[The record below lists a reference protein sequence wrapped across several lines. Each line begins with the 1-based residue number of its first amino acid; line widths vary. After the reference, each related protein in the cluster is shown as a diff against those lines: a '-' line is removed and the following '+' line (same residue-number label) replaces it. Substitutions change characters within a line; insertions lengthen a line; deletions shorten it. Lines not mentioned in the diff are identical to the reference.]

1 MDAVVTVAVRLV
13 NTLTTGE
20 AHGRP
25 YAPPDGRARP
35 AAVTA
40 ALRAGRRDTR
50 EVSPDEA
57 AQFVGVAESLRAVF
71 DAMAADRTDAAARL
85 VNDMLAAT
93 GARPHLDRHDGEP
106 WHLHFHGAEDSLVTG
121 WAAGCA
127 TGLAV
132 VLGSDLQG
140 RLGVCT
146 APRCDRVFVDTSRN
160 ATRRFCSTSCQNR
173 VKTAAFRAAH
183 RGCVSPGPI
192 GDDPPSNVHSGASS
206 ASSVSPRGDDP
217 LQPPAAGQAPPTV
230 VSRRTARPR
239 RSAPAGPA

>member
-13 NTLTTGE
+13 NALTAGE

-25 YAPPDGRARP
+25 YAPPEGRARP

-57 AQFVGVAESLRAVF
+57 AGFATVAEGLRAVF

-173 VKTAAFRAAH
+173 VKTAAFRAA
-183 RGCVSPGPI
+183 RRAVLALGLS

-206 ASSVSPRGDDP
+206 ANTDQPKNRDRKSV
-217 LQPPAAGQAPPTV
+217 V
-230 VSRRTARPR
+230 
-239 RSAPAGPA
+239 